1 MFAPIVQRRHKTGL
15 GDGQT
20 ISAAQATDACSGH
33 CASPCF
39 AKDRADEGKRRA
51 AQSISAFSE

>member
-20 ISAAQATDACSGH
+20 VSAAKATDACSGH
-33 CASPCF
+33 CASSCF
-39 AKDRADEGKRRA
+39 AKDWADGGKRRA
-51 AQSISAFSE
+51 ERSIPTFSE